1 MERNEFLDI
10 LNRRLEVYNFI
21 QENEDIFTLGFGNS
35 ESELRVVFFE
45 GAEIIEEEETFLPQL
60 CIQVIINGRL
70 RYAVDI
76 VSDDVD
82 WLIGNIIQIIS

>member
-10 LNRRLEVYNFI
+10 LNKRLEVYNFI
-21 QENEDIFTLGFGNS
+21 RNEDIFTLGFGNG

-45 GAEIIEEEETFLPQL
+45 GAEIVGEEETFLPQL

-82 WLIGNIIQIIS
+82 WLVGNIIQIIS

>member
-1 MERNEFLDI
+1 MERNDFLDI

-21 QENEDIFTLGFGNS
+21 QNEDIFTLGFGNG
-35 ESELRVVFFE
+35 ESELRVTFFE
-45 GAEIIEEEETFLPQL
+45 GAEIKDEEETFLPQL
-60 CIQVIINGRL
+60 HIQVIINRHV

>member
-21 QENEDIFTLGFGNS
+21 QNEDIFTLGFGNS
-35 ESELRVVFFE
+35 ESELRVTFFE
-45 GAEIIEEEETFLPQL
+45 GAEIKDEEETFLPQL
-60 CIQVIINGRL
+60 HIQVIINGHM

>member
-21 QENEDIFTLGFGNS
+21 QNEDIFTLGFGNS
-35 ESELRVVFFE
+35 ESELRVTFF
-45 GAEIIEEEETFLPQL
+45 GGTEIRGEEETFLPQL
-60 CIQVIINGRL
+60 YIQVIINGHV

-82 WLIGNIIQIIS
+82 WLIENIIQIIS

>member
-10 LNRRLEVYNFI
+10 LNRRLEIYNFI
-21 QENEDIFTLGFGNS
+21 QNEDIFTLGFGNS
-35 ESELRVVFFE
+35 ESELRVTFFE
-45 GAEIIEEEETFLPQL
+45 GTEIKDEEETFLPQL
-60 CIQVIINGRL
+60 YIQVIINGRV

>member
-21 QENEDIFTLGFGNS
+21 QNEDIFTLGFGNG
-35 ESELRVVFFE
+35 EGELRVVFFE
-45 GAEIIEEEETFLPQL
+45 GAEIIGEEETFLPQL

>member
-1 MERNEFLDI
+1 MSFLDI

-21 QENEDIFTLGFGNS
+21 QNENIFTLGFGNS
-35 ESELRVVFFE
+35 ESELRVTFFE
-45 GAEIIEEEETFLPQL
+45 GAEIKDEEETFLPQL
-60 CIQVIINGRL
+60 YIQVIIDGCT